1 MKYVFKASA
10 VTMIKV
16 DVRNIKV
23 NARFYDIDAT
33 YAGKSI

>member
-23 NARFYDIDAT
+23 NARFYDT
-33 YAGKSI
+33 RENGYK